1 MAHKPLDLSMR
12 QADTHVCAAFHED
25 FTAMRAEA
33 SASVPVLL
41 ELLST
46 MIAAAQRITWP
57 LHVDVELS
65 GTHASGMHAHPNGIF
80 RQ

>member
-1 MAHKPLDLSMR
+1 
-12 QADTHVCAAFHED
+12 
-25 FTAMRAEA
+25 MRAEA

-65 GTHASGMHAHPNGIF
+65 GTHASGMHAYPNGIF